1 MFAKPFAL
9 FTLSA
14 LVLSGCQMISE
25 LPPAQVQAPGA
36 PSVVPV
42 LLLPETLPAPPPVTP
57 TTPAATP
64 APSTP
69 VPPAAACGI
78 GPGGGSGRS
87 CPRHSESYLREV
99 ERAIDDLVREEPS
112 LFDQRKTRGCG
123 NCYQVLNPTRYVQRL
138 TEMVARQGLCA
149 HYDGEELAVKANNGF
164 NDQYDVLTSDMY
176 IRRQGGSYR
185 STCYPAWF

>member
-1 MFAKPFAL
+1 MFSKPFAL

-14 LVLSGCQMISE
+14 LVLSGCTMISE

-42 LLLPETLPAPPPVTP
+42 LLLPETLPAPVPASTPV
-57 TTPAATP
+57 PAATP
-64 APSTP
+64 APAAPVTP
-69 VPPAAACGI
+69 SAACGV

-112 LFDQRKTRGCG
+112 LFDQRRTRGCG

-164 NDQYDVLTSDMY
+164 NDQYDILTSDMY